1 MFRLAVI
8 SCVVVVALAAPFTTE
23 LDGEWE
29 AYKTTHNKQY
39 HSDIEPLR

>member
-8 SCVVVVALAAPFTTE
+8 SYVLVAALAAPFTTE

-39 HSDIEPLR
+39 QSDVEPLR